1 MLWAAAVSATCSSAK
16 KDRRS
21 LVVAADDPSTLT
33 HLAAAVE
40 TLTATRHE
48 LFNLLA

>member
-1 MLWAAAVSATCSSAK
+1 MSPTHRVLTTAQDALGAAR
-16 KDRRS
+16 DG
-21 LVVAADDPSTLT
+21 DDGLSTLT